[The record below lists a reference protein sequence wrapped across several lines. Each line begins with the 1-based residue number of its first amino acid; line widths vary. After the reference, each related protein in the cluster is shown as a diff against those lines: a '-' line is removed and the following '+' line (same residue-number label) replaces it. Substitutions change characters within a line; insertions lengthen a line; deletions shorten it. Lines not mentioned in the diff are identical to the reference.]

1 LLLNSDTLVPSGA
14 IETLRA
20 AAYAAASTGT
30 VTPFSNEASICSH
43 PSPSGGN
50 AMPDLAGTERLNA
63 LARRANGAKT
73 VEIPT
78 AVGSCMYIRHDCLR
92 AVGGFRAQI
101 FAQGYG
107 EENDFSLRARHLGFF
122 HRAAP
127 GAYVAHEG
135 GVSFRAAA
143 RGLTAR
149 NLEILNNLY
158 PGYHALVMD
167 FIAADRLAPARAR
180 LDAAV
185 LAAEPAR
192 DAVLLI
198 SHSHGGG
205 VARQVAAHGAEMRA
219 GGQRVLELV
228 TAFPADP
235 VKTPYPWPALLTEP
249 GVLPASN
256 LRFTLPAAMPA
267 LLRQLR
273 ALRVRRVVLH
283 HTLGH
288 HPAVREIA
296 LHLGVPQ
303 DIVIHD
309 YSSFCPRINLLTR
322 PPGEATPRYCGEPA
336 LSGCIACCRRARAG
350 IYEPIPVKNLIA
362 RSAAEFAAAASVTAP
377 SEDAARRIAR
387 HFPGLRPSV
396 KNWEDDSLPV
406 TLRPPPRGPRRIAV
420 IGGIGP
426 SKGFDVLLACARD
439 AADRRLPLSFAI
451 AGRSADDDKLLATGR
466 IFITGYYAE
475 SQAQNVIAELAADLA
490 FLPSIWPETWCFA
503 LSEAWRAGL
512 YALAFDL
519 GAQAA
524 RITTTGRGGLLPLGL
539 PAARINDLLL
549 GWQPTKKI
557 SS

>member
-1 LLLNSDTLVPSGA
+1 MFDELV
-14 IETLRA
+14 LA
-20 AAYAAASTGT
+20 AVDPQACVA
-30 VTPFSNEASICSH
+30 
-43 PSPSGGN
+43 
-50 AMPDLAGTERLNA
+50 RLNA
-63 LARRANGAKT
+63 LARRANGGKT

-78 AVGSCMYIRHDCLR
+78 AVGSCMYIRHDCLK
-92 AVGGFRAQI
+92 ATGGFRPEI

-122 HRAAP
+122 HRAAL
-127 GAYVAHEG
+127 GAYVAHQG

-149 NLEILNNLY
+149 NLAILNRLY
-158 PGYHALVMD
+158 PGYHEMVMD

-180 LDAAV
+180 LDAAA
-185 LAAEPAR
+185 LAAASAR

-205 VARQVAAHGAEMRA
+205 VARQVAAQGEAIRA
-219 GGQRVLELV
+219 GGKRALELV
-228 TAFPADP
+228 TAFPDDP

-249 GVLPASN
+249 GVLSASN
-256 LRFTLPAAMPA
+256 LRFSLGDSLPA

-288 HPAVREIA
+288 HPAAREIA
-296 LHLGVPQ
+296 VRLGVPQ

-322 PPGEATPRYCGEPA
+322 AAGEAAARYCGEPA
-336 LSGCIACCRRARAG
+336 LAGCVACCRRARAG
-350 IYEPIPVKNLIA
+350 IYEPIPVAKLIA
-362 RSAAEFAAAASVTAP
+362 RSAAEFAAAASITAP

-387 HFPGLRPSV
+387 HFPGVRPGV
-396 KNWEDDSLPV
+396 TPWEDDSLPV
-406 TLRPPPRGPRRIAV
+406 KLRAPPRGTRRIAV

-426 SKGFDVLLACARD
+426 SKGFEVLRACAED
-439 AADRRLPLSFAI
+439 AAARNLPLTFAI
-451 AGRSADDDKLLATGR
+451 AGRSADDASLLATGR

-475 SQAQNVIAELAADLA
+475 DQAQNVIAELRADLA

-512 YALAFDL
+512 YTLAFDL

-524 RITTTGRGGLLPLGL
+524 RIKATGRGGLLPLGL
-539 PAARINDLLL
+539 PAARINDMLLD
-549 GWQPTKKI
+549 WRP
-557 SS
+557 